1 MKAMCETAGGCG
13 VRIRVSFMDET
24 NHGGNS
30 GGMGWQRQ
38 TDLTV
43 AGERFYQTSVLAL
56 SRCS

>member
-1 MKAMCETAGGCG
+1 MCETAGGCG